1 MMKLLD
7 KIISNSNVV
16 KKTQKKFLKTI
27 IITIF
32 SLTGKVNFRNM
43 SRYCDLSEKTI
54 SRNFRKELDSIVLNK
69 DIILS
74 TYIPNENT
82 IAAVDCS
89 FIKKSGKKTYG
100 LDVFWSGTDS
110 KAKKG
115 LEITGLAIVDT
126 MTKQSF
132 MLDTKQ
138 TPDFE
143 KSEKKENN
151 RMDFYLKQCE
161 DSIDHLTSLG
171 IKTIAADGAY
181 AKNKFTDG
189 IDALGLTMV
198 SKLRKDANL
207 RYLYTGKKKKGR
219 GRPKK
224 YEGKVDMK
232 EPFFEFVKELEDGVD
247 LYEKI
252 VYSISL
258 KRKIKIAYIHNS
270 KNKKKREYVIL
281 FSTDTNMEAQTIVT
295 IYRARFQIEFL
306 FRDAKQHTGLS
317 DCQSTNKKALN
328 FHFNISM
335 IALNFAKAEHARGK
349 NMVFSMNN
357 YRRKYSIINM
367 LNYIYSKLHIIPD
380 FTKNKLAYEEILNYG
395 AIG

>member
-258 KRKIKIAYIHNS
+258 KIK
-270 KNKKKREYVIL
+270 
-281 FSTDTNMEAQTIVT
+281 
-295 IYRARFQIEFL
+295 
-306 FRDAKQHTGLS
+306 
-317 DCQSTNKKALN
+317 
-328 FHFNISM
+328 
-335 IALNFAKAEHARGK
+335 
-349 NMVFSMNN
+349 
-357 YRRKYSIINM
+357 
-367 LNYIYSKLHIIPD
+367 
-380 FTKNKLAYEEILNYG
+380 
-395 AIG
+395 